1 MRLKI
6 LLLQA
11 RNGDDPMRHAE
22 RRSFAEK
29 TGLGLEQIV
38 PHDLLAGPPRLAD
51 LAAHDAVMVGGSG
64 DYYVSNRT
72 LPHFEAQLEFLREV
86 VERGHPMF
94 ASCFGF
100 QILVAALGGEVTHD
114 PESME
119 VGTYRLTVSAEG
131 RRDPLMGRLPE
142 SFEAQMGQTYL
153 GHSIPSG
160 AGFDDQPRTL
170 PSISRG
176 LRRDSLSRRA
186 AARFGELQGEPSY
199 RGSVAWIPG
208 AGIRLNRRCRRSS
221 DLAGRAEISRSA
233 RNEKKPHPGA

>member
-29 TGLGLEQIV
+29 TGLGLEQIA

-142 SFEAQMGQTYL
+142 SFEAQMGRKDRALRLPGGIVNLASSELNPFQALRVPGKPIWATQFHPELDLTTNLERYHRYL
-153 GHSIPSG
+153 EG
-160 AGFDDQPRTL
+160 
-170 PSISRG
+170 
-176 LRRDSLSRRA
+176 
-186 AARFGELQGEPSY
+186 Y
-199 RGSVAWIPG
+199 
-208 AGIRLNRRCRRSS
+208 
-221 DLAGRAEISRSA
+221 AEILSLEEQRLALENFRES
-233 RNEKKPHPGA
+233 PHTEALLPGFLELVFG

>member
-142 SFEAQMGQTYL
+142 SFEAQMGRKDRALRLPGGIVNLASSELNPFQALRVPGKPIWATQFHPELDLTTNLERYHRYL
-153 GHSIPSG
+153 EG
-160 AGFDDQPRTL
+160 
-170 PSISRG
+170 
-176 LRRDSLSRRA
+176 
-186 AARFGELQGEPSY
+186 Y
-199 RGSVAWIPG
+199 
-208 AGIRLNRRCRRSS
+208 
-221 DLAGRAEISRSA
+221 AEILSLEEQRLALENFRES
-233 RNEKKPHPGA
+233 PHTEALLPGFLELVFG